1 MEVFLSLDL
10 AIVTMLLCALR
21 NGYRDCQQ
29 LKDESGI
36 DASPNS
42 LKSQIEIYLG
52 EPATR
57 LLINDRID
65 MNSLNKFRN
74 RLNEVLD
81 LLCSAVIDRN
91 CNLVTRVGPSI
102 SSILK

>member
-1 MEVFLSLDL
+1 MEVCLSLDL

-42 LKSQIEIYLG
+42 LK
-52 EPATR
+52 R
-57 LLINDRID
+57 
-65 MNSLNKFRN
+65 
-74 RLNEVLD
+74 
-81 LLCSAVIDRN
+81 
-91 CNLVTRVGPSI
+91 
-102 SSILK
+102 

>member
-1 MEVFLSLDL
+1 MEVCLSLDL

-42 LKSQIEIYLG
+42 LKSQIEIYCYPLVNQ
-52 EPATR
+52 R
-57 LLINDRID
+57 
-65 MNSLNKFRN
+65 SN
-74 RLNEVLD
+74 RQEQ
-81 LLCSAVIDRN
+81 SE
-91 CNLVTRVGPSI
+91 
-102 SSILK
+102 